1 MVGRR
6 PKPTAIKEMM
16 GNPGKR
22 PLNECEPRPD
32 GVPTCPRY
40 LSKAARKE
48 WRRVAPR
55 LVAMG
60 SGMLTEVDRAAFACY
75 CQAVGRIEDA
85 ERELVKYGNVIK
97 TPKGYPIQ
105 NPYLAIANKAT
116 DQIRQFAVEFG
127 MTPSSRSRV
136 QVGTAGARDA
146 QTSRAESYFEADSG
160 SLLN

>member
-1 MVGRR
+1 
-6 PKPTAIKEMM
+6 MM

-22 PLNECEPRPD
+22 PLNEREPRPD
-32 GVPTCPRY
+32 GVPSCPRY

-48 WRRVAPR
+48 GRRVAPR

-75 CQAVGRIEDA
+75 RQAVGRLEDA
-85 ERELVKYGNVIK
+85 ERELVKYRNVIK

-105 NPYLAIANKAT
+105 NPYLAIANKAI

-136 QVGTAGARDA
+136 RVGTAGAKACPNQPSGELLR
-146 QTSRAESYFEADSG
+146 SGFG

>member
-1 MVGRR
+1 
-6 PKPTAIKEMM
+6 MM

-22 PLNECEPRPD
+22 PLNEREPKPS
-32 GVPTCPRY
+32 GVPSCPRF
-40 LSKAARKE
+40 LTKPARKE
-48 WRRVAPR
+48 WRRVAAR

-60 SGMLTEVDRAAFACY
+60 SEMLTDIDRAALACY
-75 CQAVGRIEDA
+75 CQAVGRLEDA

-105 NPYLAIANKAT
+105 NPYLAIANKAI

-136 QVGTAGARDA
+136 QLGKAGAKSA
-146 QTSRAESYFEADSG
+146 ETSRAESYFEAQPDQG
-160 SLLN
+160 PGRALLN